1 MINEFS
7 TENPHS
13 TPTAHAFTHHGPFL
27 SVLFPLLPRF
37 WPSTVTDI
45 PCKALKIDSRMLHLG
60 LVLCESDGNRVQ
72 VT

>member
-1 MINEFS
+1 MNS
-7 TENPHS
+7 QLKTHTPHPQHIHLL
-13 TPTAHAFTHHGPFL
+13 TVIL

-45 PCKALKIDSRMLHLG
+45 PNKALKIDSRMLHLG